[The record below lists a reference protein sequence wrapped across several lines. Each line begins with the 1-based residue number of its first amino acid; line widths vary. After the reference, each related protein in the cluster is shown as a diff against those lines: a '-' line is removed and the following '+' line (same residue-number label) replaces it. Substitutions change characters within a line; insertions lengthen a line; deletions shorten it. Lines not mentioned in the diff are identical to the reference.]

1 MRREISVA
9 GTILALFTLLALL
22 VPSYFSR
29 SNLADLL
36 LTNIPVLIVALG
48 ITLVILTGQIDI
60 SVGSLFALTSVAAGM
75 AAKWGA
81 PSLVAGLAAC
91 LIGAALGALN
101 GTLVTRLRVPS
112 IVATLSAM
120 IAWRDALRWATQGAW
135 IEDLPAGFQWFGLSQ
150 SSYLNVI
157 LLAAAA
163 LTAAAAWGL
172 KNVSGGRHVYATGSN
187 EEGARL
193 AGIRTRLVK
202 FSSFTIL
209 GVLTGVAAALNS
221 VRFNQIP
228 SNTGLGLEMKVIA
241 SVVVG
246 GAAVTGGSGSVLGTV
261 LGVILMGTIGPA
273 LTFLG
278 LSAYWDK
285 AIQGGII
292 LAAIVID
299 ALQAHSRIG
308 NNAIRSAATV
318 RA

>member
-48 ITLVILTGQIDI
+48 MTLVILTGEIDI

-75 AAKWGA
+75 AAKWEA
-81 PSLVAGLAAC
+81 PSLFAGLAAC

-221 VRFNQIP
+221 ARFNQIP

-308 NNAIRSAATV
+308 NNAIRSATV

>member
-36 LTNIPVLIVALG
+36 LTNAPVLIVALG
-48 ITLVILTGQIDI
+48 MTLVILTGEIDI
-60 SVGSLFALTSVAAGM
+60 SVGSLFALASVAAGM

-81 PSLVAGLAAC
+81 PSLVSGLAAC

-112 IVATLSAM
+112 IVATLAAM
-120 IAWRDALRWATQGAW
+120 VAWRDALRWATQGAW

-150 SSYLNVI
+150 SSYPAVI

-163 LTAAAAWGL
+163 LTVAAAWGL

-202 FSSFTIL
+202 FSCFTIL
-209 GVLTGVAAALNS
+209 GALTGVAAALNS
-221 VRFNQIP
+221 ARFNQIP
-228 SNTGLGLEMKVIA
+228 SNTGLGLELKVIA

-246 GAAVTGGSGSVLGTV
+246 GAAVTGGSGTILGTV
-261 LGVILMGTIGPA
+261 LGVILMGAIGPA

-292 LAAIVID
+292 LSAIVID
-299 ALQAHSRIG
+299 ALRAHSRIG
-308 NNAIRSAATV
+308 NNAIPSAATV
-318 RA
+318 QA